1 MQKIMAYSWP
11 GNIRELMNAVERAVV
26 LAHADFL
33 DAAEIALIMEDSAS
47 SVGAAE
53 SDRPPQNL
61 SLEDVEKKSILGAL
75 DACGGNKS
83 EAARRLG
90 ITRKTL
96 RAKLQKYQAE
106 G

>member
-1 MQKIMAYSWP
+1 MAYSWP

-26 LAHADFL
+26 LARTDLL
-33 DAAEIALIMEDSAS
+33 DAEEIALIMEESFS
-47 SVGAAE
+47 SVAAVE
-53 SDRPPQNL
+53 AGQPPQNL
-61 SLEDVEKKSILGAL
+61 SLEDVEKKSILEAL
-75 DACGGNKS
+75 EACGGNKS

-106 G
+106 E